1 MPEKRTDL
9 ELANEFSE
17 FFSSKIKKISESL
30 DHYPLYILEE
40 RNVPKLRKF
49 RAIDPEEV
57 MQIVISMPPKHC
69 DLDPI
74 PAQIFK
80 KLVPYL
86 ITELTV
92 IVNKSLTEGE
102 FATSWKTSVTKPL
115 IKSTKLERV
124 RQSYRPVGNWVF
136 ISKIMEQCMLTQ
148 FNEHCGLNQLMPNYQ
163 SAYQK
168 FHSCETSLIN
178 LVNTILW
185 NMESQKVMSCLI
197 MDLSAVFNTVNFQI
211 LEDVLEKEFGIT
223 EAAWK
228 WYHNYLSPGQVIVN
242 VNGTYSLP
250 ISLTCGVVQGSV
262 SGPVA
267 YSAYASTLKYTVQ
280 DTDQDCDSENISE
293 LNLNGFADDHSLNMN
308 FNPNEEGAELNTKH
322 RMESKMCDI
331 NTWMNGNRLKMNS
344 SKTKLIYFASRQQ
357 LAKTVCNCI
366 DICRDNVTISEVIKL
381 LGIYLN
387 KNLTFKQHIMT
398 KCKTAMFNIQRIKHI
413 RKYLTKEACE
423 TLVMGLVTSH
433 LDYCNSLLYG
443 LPAINMNKLQHVQN
457 IASKLILQKSKY
469 ESNKLHLMELHWLP
483 ICARIEFKMLV
494 YVYNCLD
501 NAAPVY
507 MKKMPQRYSTREGL
521 RSNNMECLLVIPK
534 TKRKTFADRSSSIC
548 GP

>member
-1 MPEKRTDL
+1 MDWEENSLDILVDNFNKHLSTILDEVATECSKTVTQRMKVPWFTEEVRMLKHKLWRREKIWRKYGSHEHWLAYTDTRAEYRKLLKSEKSIIISNKVIQYGKDLKQLYSLVNNLLGTKAENPMPENQTDL

-17 FFSSKIKKISESL
+17 LFSSKIEKISEYL

-49 RAIDPEEV
+49 RAMYPEEV
-57 MQIVISMPPKHC
+57 MQIVMSMPPKHC
-69 DLDPI
+69 ALDPI

-86 ITELTV
+86 LTELTV
-92 IVNKSLTEGE
+92 IVNKSLTEGK

-124 RQSYRPVGNWVF
+124 RQSYRPVGNLVF
-136 ISKIMEQCMLTQ
+136 ISKIVEQCMLTQ

-163 SAYQK
+163 SAYWR

-197 MDLSAVFNTVNFQI
+197 MDLSAAFDTVSFQI
-211 LEDVLEKEFGIT
+211 MEDVLEKEFGVT
-223 EAAWK
+223 DAALK
-228 WYHNYLSPGQVIVN
+228 WYHNYLSPRQVMVN

-250 ISLTCGVVQGSV
+250 RLLTCRVVQGSA

-267 YSAYASTLKYTVQ
+267 YPVYASTLKYMVQ
-280 DTDQDCDSENISE
+280 DTDQDCDSENVSE
-293 LNLNGFADDHSLNMN
+293 FNLNGFADDHSLNIN

-344 SKTKLIYFASRQQ
+344 SKT
-357 LAKTVCNCI
+357 
-366 DICRDNVTISEVIKL
+366 
-381 LGIYLN
+381 
-387 KNLTFKQHIMT
+387 
-398 KCKTAMFNIQRIKHI
+398 
-413 RKYLTKEACE
+413 
-423 TLVMGLVTSH
+423 
-433 LDYCNSLLYG
+433 
-443 LPAINMNKLQHVQN
+443 
-457 IASKLILQKSKY
+457 
-469 ESNKLHLMELHWLP
+469 
-483 ICARIEFKMLV
+483 EF
-494 YVYNCLD
+494 
-501 NAAPVY
+501 
-507 MKKMPQRYSTREGL
+507 
-521 RSNNMECLLVIPK
+521 I
-534 TKRKTFADRSSSIC
+534 
-548 GP
+548 